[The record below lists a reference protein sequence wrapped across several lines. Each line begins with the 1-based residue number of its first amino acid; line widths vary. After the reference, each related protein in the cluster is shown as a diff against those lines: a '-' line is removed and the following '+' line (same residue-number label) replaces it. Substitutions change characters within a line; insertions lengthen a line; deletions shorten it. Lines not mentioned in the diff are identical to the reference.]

1 MAWTL
6 KARKGC
12 SAFAGLLAMLALAG
26 CKRDTGE
33 CNLTGL
39 TPDGRPV
46 EGPAAFDIAYR
57 SDNGLPM
64 YEGQAIIQSSCGDG
78 QFCHATGAEGENR
91 RGVPKGYDFDVFLA
105 DVACDPDLD
114 LGCNNEELKVCEEG
128 DTSDFCTELERL
140 DDNRARCANE
150 GGLMIAEI
158 RRGYMPPGAAGD
170 AVRNN
175 TTWLQGPR
183 ANNPTSAG
191 PGTALPGIDSSDG
204 QEIVRNW
211 LACQAP
217 VVGRTEPAP
226 MPNLELKSCDRS
238 VDESNGVNCVFAG
251 PLGQIPDPT
260 WSSIY
265 ASLIFT
271 QCLSCHAPLNGNQ
284 DLNPDNPLGGTIPG
298 GADANGLAALDMSG
312 SDTSDT
318 SNWAAEAHA
327 AVVDAA
333 ASPDGECFG
342 EGTLVIPNAPAA
354 SILLQKIKA
363 EQTCGDEM
371 PPVNGEPT
379 IVTPTI
385 EAVEEWINFG
395 ALNN

>member
-6 KARKGC
+6 KVRKGC
-12 SAFAGLLAMLALAG
+12 SVFAGLLAAVALAG

-33 CNLTGL
+33 CNLTGS

-78 QFCHATGAEGENR
+78 QFCHSSGAEGENR

-105 DVACDPDLD
+105 DVACDPDGD
-114 LGCNNEELKVCEEG
+114 PGCENEEINVCGEG

-140 DDNRARCANE
+140 DDSRARCANE
-150 GGLMIAEI
+150 AGLMIAEI
-158 RRGYMPPGAAGD
+158 RRGYMPPGAAGE
-170 AVRNN
+170 AVQNR

-183 ANNPTSAG
+183 ASDPTSSG
-191 PGTALPGIDSSDG
+191 PGTPLPSLDSSDG

-211 LACQAP
+211 LACRAP

-226 MPNLELKSCDRS
+226 TPDLELKPCDQS
-238 VDESNGVNCVFAG
+238 EDEANGVNCVFAG

-284 DLNPDNPLGGTIPG
+284 DLNPDNPIGGTIPG
-298 GADANGLAALDMSG
+298 GADDAALAVLDMSG
-312 SDTSDT
+312 SDSNDT
-318 SNWAAEAHA
+318 SNWAFESHA
-327 AVVDAA
+327 AVVDAL
-333 ASPDGECFG
+333 ASAEGECFG
-342 EGTLVIPNAPAA
+342 QGTLVIPNDPAG

-371 PPVNGEPT
+371 PPVDGERT
-379 IVTPTI
+379 IITPTI
-385 EAVEEWINFG
+385 DAVEEWINSG
-395 ALNN
+395 APNN